1 VLLTVDAIARSPL
14 ATGQYSVRK
23 ILGLWLLVTA
33 PMGIFRFVVHPWL
46 MPRVDLDPGI
56 LYWWLM
62 IAGMMWQFV
71 LSVVVL
77 RSEGHTHSWRGLKD
91 RLWLNPPKHPKRPGR
106 YLLAY
111 CFTVPVILYA
121 FAVEQSGW
129 FDWIATS
136 INSQWPA
143 LKAPSYILIES
154 LQPLADGGAWY
165 ILGIAILSSVLNYLL
180 GEELF
185 FRGVLLPKMIG
196 VFGRGAWV
204 ANGVLFAAYHVHK
217 IDEVPLFIVGSLFY
231 GYLNQ
236 RYRSFWPAVVIHG
249 FEGLMLISIIFAA
262 LAAGRGGLT

>member
-1 VLLTVDAIARSPL
+1 VLLTVAATAASPPDT
-14 ATGQYSVRK
+14 AQYSVRK
-23 ILGLWLLVTA
+23 IVGLWLLVTA
-33 PMGIFRFVVHPWL
+33 PMGLFRFVVHPWL
-46 MPRVDLDPGI
+46 MPRADLDPGI

-62 IAGMMWQFV
+62 IVGMAWQFV

-77 RSEGHTHSWRGLKD
+77 RSESYTLNWRSLKD

-111 CFTVPVILYA
+111 CFTVPVVIYA
-121 FAVEQSGW
+121 FAIEQSGW

-143 LKAPSYILIES
+143 LKAPPYILIES
-154 LQPLADGGAWY
+154 LQPLADSGAWY
-165 ILGIAILSSVLNYLL
+165 IFGIAILSSVFNYLL

-185 FRGVLLPKMIG
+185 FRGVLLPKMMG
-196 VFGRGAWV
+196 VFGRGAWA

-217 IDEVPLFIVGSLFY
+217 IDEVPLFIVGSVFY

-236 RYRSFWPAVVIHG
+236 RYRSFWPSVVIHG
-249 FEGLMLISIIFAA
+249 VEGVVLIGMILAA
-262 LAAGRGGLT
+262 LLAGRNDIN